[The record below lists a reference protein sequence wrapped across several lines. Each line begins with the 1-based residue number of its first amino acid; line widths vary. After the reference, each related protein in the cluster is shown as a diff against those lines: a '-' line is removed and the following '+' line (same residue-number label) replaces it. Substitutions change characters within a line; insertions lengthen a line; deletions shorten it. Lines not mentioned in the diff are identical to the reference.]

1 MKKALNRTLI
11 TLLFFLVVGAGFHV
25 LMISNQDLKKRAKDF
40 YTTRGEI
47 QALPRYEDV
56 PDEPVIRCMT
66 CERCGM
72 SVPYDMV
79 YEHAKNCTW
88 RER

>member
-11 TLLFFLVVGAGFHV
+11 TLLFFFVVGAGFHV

-56 PDEPVIRCMT
+56 PDEPKIYYST
-66 CERCGM
+66 CSECGM
-72 SVPYDMV
+72 SVPHTMWA
-79 YEHAKNCTW
+79 EHMKNCW
-88 RER
+88 EEK